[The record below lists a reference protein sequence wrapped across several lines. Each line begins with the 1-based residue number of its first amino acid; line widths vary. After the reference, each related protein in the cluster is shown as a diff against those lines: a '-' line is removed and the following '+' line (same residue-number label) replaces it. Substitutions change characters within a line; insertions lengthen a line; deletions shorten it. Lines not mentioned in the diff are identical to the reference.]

1 MSPSQV
7 SDILAVALKFSRSG
21 TDMSNVKHTWP
32 VFLVVLISLFGLT
45 AVVTIQDEPQGDPLV
60 GGLLYAAWD
69 VVLGVEPPQENHPL
83 WDNEIVDENTWR
95 CVSCH
100 GWNYSGA
107 GGITLQDSGEFIE
120 YPGLFTMVAEPEEN
134 VIAWLDGSNNL
145 NHDFSSFLT
154 DTALQDLSAFLISSS
169 YMVSPDLIANEETGI
184 VRGTSMYGEELYKLK
199 CKVCHGTD
207 GSKINFGSAELPAFL
222 GDMAV
227 FDPWR
232 MAHTIRFGHVNVKVP
247 PGADFDWS
255 FNNEIDLLAYTQHM
269 PLARRILKEEN
280 QVLDYSEQ
288 ADTRYMV
295 YASIG
300 VVVVILGGVLWTI
313 LRDRNIF
320 S

>member
-1 MSPSQV
+1 
-7 SDILAVALKFSRSG
+7 
-21 TDMSNVKHTWP
+21 
-32 VFLVVLISLFGLT
+32 
-45 AVVTIQDEPQGDPLV
+45 
-60 GGLLYAAWD
+60 
-69 VVLGVEPPQENHPL
+69 
-83 WDNEIVDENTWR
+83 
-95 CVSCH
+95 
-100 GWNYSGA
+100 
-107 GGITLQDSGEFIE
+107 
-120 YPGLFTMVAEPEEN
+120 VAEPEEN

-169 YMVSPDLIANEETGI
+169 YMVSPGLIANEETGI

-295 YASIG
+295 FASIG
-300 VVVVILGGVLWTI
+300 VVVVIFGGVLWTI